1 MVHTLLLSVRL
12 HPQDCSEILVDALR
26 VMALAASG
34 EQAGLFLG
42 DGCAKHELVSVSS
55 AERAGFPA
63 NFPSDCSDLAE
74 LLVHGQSSDE
84 EVAGFCM

>member
-1 MVHTLLLSVRL
+1 MVHTLLWSVRL
-12 HPQDCSEILVDALR
+12 HPQDCSEILVDAPR

-34 EQAGLFLG
+34 EQAGFFFQTG
-42 DGCAKHELVSVSS
+42 WAKDKLVGVPT

-84 EVAGFCM
+84 AVA